1 MTQPDDRVS
10 RRDARRAQR
19 EAWRSLR
26 FAPPPWWPE
35 GQPWPPRHRHHPL
48 AVLIRVLLAIAFF
61 SVVASALGAFTFH
74 MGAGEQMV
82 GFGFFAA
89 RGFVVVVL
97 LFIAIGSI
105 AAMVGARRL
114 SGPIDEL
121 IDAARGIEQ
130 GNYAVRVNEDIRGP
144 RSVRELAGAM
154 NTAAARLASDDD
166 QRRRLLAN
174 TSHELRTPLTVLQGE
189 LEAMLDGVHPTDEE
203 HLTLALEQAQQMGR
217 LIEDRRTLALA
228 DAGTLTLHKETVD
241 LANIAREAASAFA
254 VLAERAHVSIEVN
267 AAPAVV
273 VEADPARVR
282 QIVDNLVANALRY
295 APAGS
300 VITVAASVNAGAHLV
315 VSDQGPGLPA
325 ELLPHV
331 FDRFQ
336 KSDESR
342 GSGLGLAIVSE
353 LAQAHGGTVTVEN
366 RAEGGARFTV
376 TFPAR

>member
-1 MTQPDDRVS
+1 M
-10 RRDARRAQR
+10 
-19 EAWRSLR
+19 
-26 FAPPPWWPE
+26 
-35 GQPWPPRHRHHPL
+35 
-48 AVLIRVLLAIAFF
+48 
-61 SVVASALGAFTFH
+61 
-74 MGAGEQMV
+74 
-82 GFGFFAA
+82 
-89 RGFVVVVL
+89 
-97 LFIAIGSI
+97 
-105 AAMVGARRL
+105 
-114 SGPIDEL
+114 
-121 IDAARGIEQ
+121 
-130 GNYAVRVNEDIRGP
+130 
-144 RSVRELAGAM
+144 
-154 NTAAARLASDDD
+154 
-166 QRRRLLAN
+166 
-174 TSHELRTPLTVLQGE
+174 LQGE
-189 LEAMLDGVHPTDEE
+189 LEAMLDGVHPADEA

-217 LIEDRRTLALA
+217 LIEDLRTLALA
-228 DAGTLTLHKETVD
+228 DAGTLTLHTETVD

-254 VLAERAHVSIEVN
+254 VLAERAHVRIEVD

-300 VITVAASVNAGAHLV
+300 AITVAASVNAGAHLV
-315 VSDQGPGLPA
+315 VSDQGPGLTA